1 MMRYTTPMQLSS
13 NTRKDIRADY
23 SEDSLQAYQ
32 ALISLRRGC
41 LRSGMWKQGK
51 GMTVG
56 GGDLRKGTNQMKWG
70 ETWRMHVTRNT
81 AVPLARLMDS
91 DLTHE
96 NLQHGEWCS
105 LQTGPMWPIWVE
117 YLNPRFH
124 LHSIFR
130 SLFNIESFFSGIKLG
145 FGLGAEQIE
154 NLRDVMTNRQ
164 ISRCW
169 QRTVWRAH
177 MCGCVNHTIQGQQQE
192 WGSIQ
197 HGNSRFPNKY
207 ECLLKTR
214 QGRKGGGVDF
224 DK

>member
-130 SLFNIESFFSGIKLG
+130 SLFNIERFFFRYQVRFWTWCRANWKSERCHDKS
-145 FGLGAEQIE
+145 
-154 NLRDVMTNRQ
+154 TNF
-164 ISRCW
+164 SVL
-169 QRTVWRAH
+169 T
-177 MCGCVNHTIQGQQQE
+177 
-192 WGSIQ
+192 
-197 HGNSRFPNKY
+197 KD
-207 ECLLKTR
+207 CLASTHVR
-214 QGRKGGGVDF
+214 VC
-224 DK
+224 